1 MCSESHYC
9 TLVEYIICHA
19 AFTGCHLAER
29 LQCSWKPLSDFDDM
43 IKIGASC
50 VVGAAAAGAL
60 CTTLQR
66 CGMGLPGLEGWGRG
80 REWGHITTSPRDP
93 SGSGCAP
100 RGHSSAPGRGPAW
113 LSTAQCS
120 ADLNAVG
127 SGERWPL
134 NTALPFPCQVKLK
147 KKEPAFFGV

>member
-1 MCSESHYC
+1 MRSESHYC

-66 CGMGLPGLEGWGRG
+66 CGMGLPGLAGWDGDG
-80 REWGHITTSPRDP
+80 DGDTSPRHR
-93 SGSGCAP
+93 GTP
-100 RGHSSAPGRGPAW
+100 RAAAVRPVGTAQLRVGALRGSAP
-113 LSTAQCS
+113 LSAAPT
-120 ADLNAVG
+120 
-127 SGERWPL
+127 
-134 NTALPFPCQVKLK
+134 
-147 KKEPAFFGV
+147 